1 MAFFMKD
8 DVNDEV
14 PNGNPKILIPLYG
27 VLYWE
32 GVLKLGGKP
41 KGGHVTHFNG
51 WI

>member
-14 PNGNPKILIPLYG
+14 PNGNPKILIHLYG
-27 VLYWE
+27 VLNWE